1 MPLRVLE
8 DSKTF
13 NLDLF
18 DGVLVSDY
26 TGDYNREIAL
36 YWRRALLLLEKEP
49 TFLGLLILLLD
60 ISTPFMRSFSDS
72 DS

>member
-36 YWRRALLLLEKEP
+36 Y
-49 TFLGLLILLLD
+49 
-60 ISTPFMRSFSDS
+60 
-72 DS
+72 